1 MTVAAQKET
10 LGFQTEV
17 KHLLH
22 LMIHSLYSN
31 KEIFLRELIS
41 NASDAADKL
50 RFEALSND
58 SLYDG
63 DSELK
68 IRIAFDK
75 DAKTITI
82 SDNGIGMTRSEVQEH
97 IGTIAKSGTKQF
109 FEALTGEQAKD
120 SELIGQ
126 FGVGFYSAFIVADKV
141 TLTTRKAGADKS
153 EGVRWESAGEGD
165 YSIESVEKATRG
177 TEIVLHLKEA
187 ETEFLDGYRLRSI
200 VRKFSDHISLPI
212 VMDKEVAP
220 SYGEEDEAETEEKP
234 VPEIVEETVNSAAA
248 LWTKARQEIS
258 EDDYTQFYKHVGH
271 DYQDPLTHIHS
282 KVEGTNEYTLLLYV
296 PSHAPFDLWDRDAKH
311 GVKLY
316 VRKVF
321 ITDDAEQLMPRYLRF
336 IRGVIDAN
344 SLPLNVSREI
354 LQQSK
359 QISAIKSGAVKK
371 VLSMLEHLAKDEPEK
386 YTTFWAQFGAVI
398 KEGPIEDHAN
408 KARVAKLIRFAST
421 HNDTDK
427 QDVTLEDYVSRM
439 KEGQEH
445 IYYVTADSF
454 AAAKNSPHLEIFRKK
469 DIEVLLLSDRIDEWL
484 VSNLDEFDGKHLQSV
499 AKGDLNLGALEDEE
513 EKAQQE
519 EINKDFETVVT
530 QIKDVLGDKV
540 SDVRLSHRLTESPAC
555 LVADVYGMSLN
566 MERIMKDAGQMMGM
580 GMGRKPVF
588 EINPHHALIT
598 RLKAEQDDARFAD
611 LTHILLDQAVLSEGG
626 QLDDPAAFVHKLNG
640 LLQGLLNP
648 LAHPFP
654 IKAVGRK
661 ALPTLLPSIPQR
673 RNFPRHAKHAVIF
686 YYLCVVKCQYLW
698 QRIKRINAKVLGIIG
713 CHRNPCGFG
722 NIYRRHGMPASITF
736 WI

>member
-1 MTVAAQKET
+1 MTVEAKKEV
-10 LGFQTEV
+10 LGFETEV

-58 SLYDG
+58 GLYEG

-68 IRIAFDK
+68 IRLEYDK
-75 DAKTITI
+75 DQRTITI
-82 SDNGIGMTRSEVQEH
+82 IDNGIGMTRAEVQEH

-109 FEALTGEQAKD
+109 FQALTGDQAKD

-141 TLTTRKAGADKS
+141 TLITRKAGTDHS
-153 EGVRWESAGEGD
+153 QGVRWESAGEGD
-165 YSIESVEKATRG
+165 YTIESVDKAQRG

-187 ETEFLDGYRLRSI
+187 ESDFLDDYRIRSI
-200 VRKFSDHISLPI
+200 VKKFSDHISLPI
-212 VMDKEVAP
+212 VMDKEVMP
-220 SYGEEDEAETEEKP
+220 SMGEEEGEEAKP
-234 VPEIVEETVNSAAA
+234 AEIVEETVNSASA

-258 EDDYTQFYKHVGH
+258 DEAYNEFYKHVGH
-271 DYQDPLTHIHS
+271 DYQDPLTHVHS

-296 PSHAPFDLWDRDAKH
+296 PTHAPFDMWDRDTKH

-316 VRKVF
+316 IRKVF

-336 IRGVIDAN
+336 IRGIIDAN

-371 VLSMLEHLAKDEPEK
+371 VLGMLEDLAKTEPEK
-386 YTTFWAQFGAVI
+386 YETFWTQFGAVI

-408 KARVAKLIRFAST
+408 KERVAKLLRFATT
-421 HNDTDK
+421 HADTDK
-427 QDVTLEDYVSRM
+427 QEVSLEAYVSRM
-439 KEGQEH
+439 KEGQDK

-454 AAAKNSPHLEIFRKK
+454 PAAKNSPHLEIFRKK
-469 DIEVLLLSDRIDEWL
+469 GIEVILLSDRIDEWL

-499 AKGDLNLGALEDEE
+499 AKGDLDLGVLDAEED
-513 EKAQQE
+513 KAAQE
-519 EINKDFETVVT
+519 EVNKDFEAILK
-530 QIKDVLGDKV
+530 QIKEVLADKV

-566 MERIMKDAGQMMGM
+566 MERIMKDAGQSMGM
-580 GMGRKPVF
+580 GMGRKPIF
-588 EINPHHALIT
+588 ELNPTHPLVV
-598 RLKAEQDDARFAD
+598 RMKEEQDDNRFAD
-611 LTHILLDQAVLSEGG
+611 LTHILFDQAILSEGG
-626 QLDDPAAFVHKLNG
+626 HLDDPAAFVHKLNG
-640 LLQGLLNP
+640 LLQGLL
-648 LAHPFP
+648 
-654 IKAVGRK
+654 K
-661 ALPTLLPSIPQR
+661 
-673 RNFPRHAKHAVIF
+673 
-686 YYLCVVKCQYLW
+686 
-698 QRIKRINAKVLGIIG
+698 
-713 CHRNPCGFG
+713 
-722 NIYRRHGMPASITF
+722 
-736 WI
+736 

>member
-1 MTVAAQKET
+1 MTVEAKKET
-10 LGFQTEV
+10 LGFETEV

-58 SLYDG
+58 SLYEG

-68 IRIAFDK
+68 IRLEYDK
-75 DAKTITI
+75 DKRTITI
-82 SDNGIGMTRSEVQEH
+82 IDNGIGMTRAEVQEH

-109 FEALTGEQAKD
+109 FQALTGDQAKD

-141 TLTTRKAGADKS
+141 TLITRKAGADNS

-165 YSIESVEKATRG
+165 YTLESVEKAQRG

-187 ETEFLDGYRLRSI
+187 ESEFLDGYRIRSI

-212 VMDKEVAP
+212 VMDKEATP
-220 SYGEEDEAETEEKP
+220 SMGEEGEPEQPA
-234 VPEIVEETVNSAAA
+234 EIVEETVNSASA

-258 EDDYTQFYKHVGH
+258 EEAYNEFYKHVGH
-271 DYQDPLTHIHS
+271 DFQDPLTHIHS

-296 PSHAPFDLWDRDAKH
+296 PSRAPFDMWDRDAKH

-316 VRKVF
+316 IRKVF

-359 QISAIKSGAVKK
+359 QISTIKSGAVKK
-371 VLSMLEHLAKDEPEK
+371 VLGMLEDLANNEPEK
-386 YTTFWAQFGAVI
+386 YEKFWSQFGPVL
-398 KEGPIEDHAN
+398 KEGPIEDHGN
-408 KARVAKLIRFAST
+408 KARVAKLLRFAST
-421 HNDTDK
+421 HADTDK
-427 QDVTLEDYVSRM
+427 QDVSLEAYVSRM
-439 KEGQEH
+439 KEGQDK
-445 IYYVTADSF
+445 IYYVTADTFS
-454 AAAKNSPHLEIFRKK
+454 AAKNSPHLEIFRKK
-469 DIEVLLLSDRIDEWL
+469 GIEVLLLSDRIDEWL
-484 VSNLDEFDGKHLQSV
+484 VSNLDEFDGKHVQSV
-499 AKGDLNLGALEDEE
+499 AKGDLDLGVLDGEE
-513 EKAQQE
+513 NKEAEE
-519 EINKDFETVVT
+519 EINKDFETVLK

-540 SDVRLSHRLTESPAC
+540 SEVRLSHRLTESPAC

-566 MERIMKDAGQMMGM
+566 MERIMKDAGQGFGM
-580 GMGRKPVF
+580 GMGRKPIF
-588 EINPHHALIT
+588 ELNPTHALVV
-598 RLKAEQDDARFAD
+598 RMKEEQDDSRFAD
-611 LTHILLDQAVLSEGG
+611 LTHILFDQAILSEGG

-640 LLQGLLNP
+640 LLQGLL
-648 LAHPFP
+648 H
-654 IKAVGRK
+654 
-661 ALPTLLPSIPQR
+661 
-673 RNFPRHAKHAVIF
+673 
-686 YYLCVVKCQYLW
+686 
-698 QRIKRINAKVLGIIG
+698 
-713 CHRNPCGFG
+713 
-722 NIYRRHGMPASITF
+722 
-736 WI
+736 

>member
-1 MTVAAQKET
+1 MTVEAQKET

-58 SLYDG
+58 GLYDG

-68 IRIAFDK
+68 IRLAFDK
-75 DAKTITI
+75 DNRTITI
-82 SDNGIGMTRSEVQEH
+82 SDNGIGMTRAEVQEH

-141 TLTTRKAGADKS
+141 TLTTRKAGAGKE

-177 TEIVLHLKEA
+177 TEITLHLKEA
-187 ETEFLDGYRLRSI
+187 ESEFLDGYRLRGI

-212 VMDKEVAP
+212 VMDKEVSP
-220 SYGEEDEAETEEKP
+220 SYDADDSEEDGEEKAPP

-248 LWTKARQEIS
+248 LWTKARQDIS
-258 EDDYTQFYKHVGH
+258 EDDYKQFYKHVGH

-296 PSHAPFDLWDRDAKH
+296 PSRAPFDMWDRDTKH

-336 IRGVIDAN
+336 IRGVIDAD
-344 SLPLNVSREI
+344 SLPLNVSREL

-371 VLSMLEHLAKDEPEK
+371 VLSMLEQLAKNEPDN
-386 YTTFWAQFGAVI
+386 YAIFWAQFGAVI

-408 KARVAKLIRFAST
+408 KARVAKLLRFAST
-421 HNDTDK
+421 HSDTDK

-439 KEGQEH
+439 KEGQNH
-445 IYYVTADSF
+445 IYYVTADTF

-469 DIEVLLLSDRIDEWL
+469 GIEVLLLSDRIDEWL
-484 VSNLDEFDGKHLQSV
+484 VSNLDEFEDKHLQSV
-499 AKGDLNLGALEDEE
+499 AKGDLDLGALNDEE
-513 EKAQQE
+513 DKAKQE
-519 EINKDFETVVT
+519 EVNQDFESVLK

-540 SDVRLSHRLTESPAC
+540 SEVRLSHRLTESPAC

-580 GMGRKPVF
+580 GMGRKPIF

-640 LLQGLLNP
+640 LLQGLLN
-648 LAHPFP
+648 
-654 IKAVGRK
+654 
-661 ALPTLLPSIPQR
+661 
-673 RNFPRHAKHAVIF
+673 
-686 YYLCVVKCQYLW
+686 
-698 QRIKRINAKVLGIIG
+698 
-713 CHRNPCGFG
+713 
-722 NIYRRHGMPASITF
+722 
-736 WI
+736 

>member
-1 MTVAAQKET
+1 MTVEAKKET
-10 LGFQTEV
+10 LGFETEV

-58 SLYDG
+58 SLYEG
-63 DSELK
+63 DSDLK
-68 IRIAFDK
+68 IRLEYDK
-75 DAKTITI
+75 DKRTITI
-82 SDNGIGMTRSEVQEH
+82 IDNGIGMTRAEVQEH

-109 FEALTGEQAKD
+109 FQSLTGDQAKD

-165 YSIESVEKATRG
+165 YTLESVEKAQRG
-177 TEIVLHLKEA
+177 TEIVLHMKEA
-187 ETEFLDGYRLRSI
+187 ESEFLDGYRIRSI

-212 VMDKEVAP
+212 VMDKEVPP
-220 SYGEEDEAETEEKP
+220 SMGDDDEGEEKKA
-234 VPEIVEETVNSAAA
+234 PEIVEETVNSASA
-248 LWTKARQEIS
+248 LWTKARQDITDEAYN
-258 EDDYTQFYKHVGH
+258 EFYKHVGH
-271 DYQDPLTHIHS
+271 DFQDPLTHVHS

-296 PSHAPFDLWDRDAKH
+296 PSRAPFDLWDRDAKH

-316 VRKVF
+316 IRKVF

-336 IRGVIDAN
+336 IRGIIDAD

-359 QISAIKSGAVKK
+359 QISTIKSGAVKK
-371 VLSMLEHLAKDEPEK
+371 VLGMLEDLAKNEPEK
-386 YTTFWAQFGAVI
+386 YEKFWSQFGPVI

-408 KARVAKLIRFAST
+408 KERVAKLLRFAST
-421 HNDTDK
+421 YNDSDK

-439 KEGQEH
+439 KEGQDK
-445 IYYVTADSF
+445 IYYVTADSYL
-454 AAAKNSPHLEIFRKK
+454 AAKNSPHLEIFRKK
-469 DIEVLLLSDRIDEWL
+469 GIEVLLLSDRIDEWL

-499 AKGDLNLGALEDEE
+499 AKGDLDLGVLDTEED
-513 EKAQQE
+513 KAAQE
-519 EINKDFETVVT
+519 EVNKDFESVLK
-530 QIKDVLGDKV
+530 QIKDVLGEKV
-540 SDVRLSHRLTESPAC
+540 SEVRLSHRLTESPAC

-566 MERIMKDAGQMMGM
+566 MERIMKEAGQNF
-580 GMGRKPVF
+580 GMGRKPIL
-588 EINPHHALIT
+588 EMNPTHPLVT
-598 RLKAEQDDARFAD
+598 RMKDEQDDTRFAD
-611 LTHILLDQAVLSEGG
+611 LTHILFDQAILSEGG

-640 LLQGLLNP
+640 LLLGLL
-648 LAHPFP
+648 H
-654 IKAVGRK
+654 
-661 ALPTLLPSIPQR
+661 
-673 RNFPRHAKHAVIF
+673 
-686 YYLCVVKCQYLW
+686 
-698 QRIKRINAKVLGIIG
+698 
-713 CHRNPCGFG
+713 
-722 NIYRRHGMPASITF
+722 
-736 WI
+736 

>member
-1 MTVAAQKET
+1 MTVEAKKET
-10 LGFQTEV
+10 LGFETEV

-58 SLYDG
+58 GLYEG

-68 IRIAFDK
+68 IRLEYDK
-75 DAKTITI
+75 DKRTITI
-82 SDNGIGMTRSEVQEH
+82 IDNGIGMTRAEVQEH

-109 FEALTGEQAKD
+109 FQALTGDQAKD

-165 YSIESVEKATRG
+165 YTLESVEKAKRG
-177 TEIVLHLKEA
+177 TEIVLHLKED
-187 ETEFLDGYRLRSI
+187 ESEFLDGYRIRSI

-212 VMDKEVAP
+212 VMDKEVMP
-220 SYGEEDEAETEEKP
+220 SMGEEEGEEKKP
-234 VPEIVEETVNSAAA
+234 AEIVEETINSASA
-248 LWTKARQEIS
+248 LWTKARQEITD
-258 EDDYTQFYKHVGH
+258 EAYNEFYKHVGH
-271 DYQDPLTHIHS
+271 DYQDPLTHVHS
-282 KVEGTNEYTLLLYV
+282 KVEGSNEYTLLLYT

-316 VRKVF
+316 IRKVF

-336 IRGVIDAN
+336 IRGIIDAN

-359 QISAIKSGAVKK
+359 QISTIKSGAVKK
-371 VLSMLEHLAKDEPEK
+371 VLGMLEDLAKTEPEK
-386 YTTFWAQFGAVI
+386 YEKFWSQFGPVI

-408 KARVAKLIRFAST
+408 KERIAKLLRFAST
-421 HNDTDK
+421 HTDTDK
-427 QDVTLEDYVSRM
+427 QDVTLEAYVSRM
-439 KEGQEH
+439 KEGQDK

-454 AAAKNSPHLEIFRKK
+454 SAAKNSPHLEIFRKK
-469 DIEVLLLSDRIDEWL
+469 GIEVLLLSDRIDEWL

-499 AKGDLNLGALEDEE
+499 AKGDLDLGVLDTEE
-513 EKAQQE
+513 NKEAQE
-519 EINKDFETVVT
+519 EVNKDFEAVLK
-530 QIKDVLGDKV
+530 QIKDVLGEKV
-540 SDVRLSHRLTESPAC
+540 SEVRLSHRLTESPAC

-566 MERIMKDAGQMMGM
+566 MERIMKDAGQGL
-580 GMGRKPVF
+580 GMGRKPIF
-588 EINPHHALIT
+588 ELNPTHPLVA
-598 RLKAEQDDARFAD
+598 RMKEEQDDGRFAD
-611 LTHILLDQAVLSEGG
+611 LTHILFDQAILSEGG

-640 LLQGLLNP
+640 LLQGLL
-648 LAHPFP
+648 H
-654 IKAVGRK
+654 
-661 ALPTLLPSIPQR
+661 
-673 RNFPRHAKHAVIF
+673 
-686 YYLCVVKCQYLW
+686 
-698 QRIKRINAKVLGIIG
+698 
-713 CHRNPCGFG
+713 
-722 NIYRRHGMPASITF
+722 
-736 WI
+736 

>member
-1 MTVAAQKET
+1 MTAEAKKET
-10 LGFQTEV
+10 LGFETEV

-58 SLYDG
+58 SLYEG

-68 IRIAFDK
+68 IRLEYDK
-75 DAKTITI
+75 DKRTITI
-82 SDNGIGMTRSEVQEH
+82 IDNGIGMTRAEVQEH

-109 FEALTGEQAKD
+109 FQALTGDQAKD

-141 TLTTRKAGADKS
+141 TLTTRRAGADKS

-165 YSIESVEKATRG
+165 YTLETVEKAKRG
-177 TEIVLHLKEA
+177 TEIVLHLKED
-187 ETEFLDGYRLRSI
+187 ESEFLDGYRIRSI

-212 VMDKEVAP
+212 VMDKEAMP
-220 SYGEEDEAETEEKP
+220 SMGEEEGEEKKA
-234 VPEIVEETVNSAAA
+234 PEIVEETVNSASA
-248 LWTKARQEIS
+248 LWTKARQDITE
-258 EDDYTQFYKHVGH
+258 EAYNEFYKHVGH
-271 DYQDPLTHIHS
+271 DYQDPLTYVHS

-296 PSHAPFDLWDRDAKH
+296 PSHAPFDLWDRDTKH

-316 VRKVF
+316 IRKVF

-336 IRGVIDAN
+336 IRGIIDAN

-371 VLSMLEHLAKDEPEK
+371 VLGMLEDLAKTDEEK
-386 YTTFWAQFGAVI
+386 YQKFWSQFGPVI

-408 KARVAKLIRFAST
+408 KERIAKLLRFAST
-421 HNDTDK
+421 HADTDN
-427 QDVTLEDYVSRM
+427 QDVTLEAYVSRM
-439 KEGQEH
+439 KEGQDK
-445 IYYVTADSF
+445 IFYVTADSF
-454 AAAKNSPHLEIFRKK
+454 SAAKNSPHLEIFRKK
-469 DIEVLLLSDRIDEWL
+469 GIEVLLLSDRIDEWL

-499 AKGDLNLGALEDEE
+499 AKGDLDLGALDSEED
-513 EKAQQE
+513 KKDQE
-519 EINKDFETVVT
+519 EVNKDFESILK
-530 QIKDVLGDKV
+530 QIKDVLGEKV
-540 SDVRLSHRLTESPAC
+540 SEVRLSHRLTESPAC

-566 MERIMKDAGQMMGM
+566 MERIMKDAGQGFGM
-580 GMGRKPVF
+580 GMGKKPIF
-588 EINPHHALIT
+588 ELNPTHPLVV
-598 RLKAEQDDARFAD
+598 KMKEEQDDTRFAD
-611 LTHILLDQAVLSEGG
+611 LTHILFDQAILSEGG

-640 LLQGLLNP
+640 LLQGLL
-648 LAHPFP
+648 H
-654 IKAVGRK
+654 
-661 ALPTLLPSIPQR
+661 
-673 RNFPRHAKHAVIF
+673 
-686 YYLCVVKCQYLW
+686 
-698 QRIKRINAKVLGIIG
+698 
-713 CHRNPCGFG
+713 
-722 NIYRRHGMPASITF
+722 
-736 WI
+736 